1 MSKLFYFL
9 TTFVDSG
16 LSVFGVRAPY
26 AQPKYEVVQSI
37 SPAVEIRAYAPR
49 TVVETDIAG
58 GDQGQ
63 AFGRLFRYITGANAG
78 GHTVAMTVPV
88 EQSRLIAMTVP
99 VETGAMKTGAAQVMR
114 FYLPPDVTKDG
125 APAPTE
131 KGVRIAALPAVTM
144 GVIRY
149 SGTATDES
157 RAAQAARL
165 RAALGGAKRAWV
177 GEPVFFAYDPPFAI
191 PYLRRNE
198 VALELK

>member
-26 AQPKYEVVQSI
+26 AQPKYEVVQTLA
-37 SPAVEIRAYAPR
+37 PAVEIRAYAPR

-99 VETGAMKTGAAQVMR
+99 VEIGAAQVMR

-131 KGVRIAALPAVTM
+131 KEVRIAALPAVTM